1 MAKPGLLSRH
11 DVKKFD
17 SVFVFRS
24 PDHPKLRDENQT
36 GCLRDCQVES
46 PEMSYGQLL
55 RTAEFAPALGEIKG
69 YSIADLSEAIC
80 CCKAS
85 HDLHRDP
92 SSHPAGSGMNWGMGR
107 HSFVYPPSSDHWF
120 SL

>member
-17 SVFVFRS
+17 SVFISRC

-36 GCLRDCQVES
+36 GCLRHCQVES
-46 PEMSYGQLL
+46 PEMSYKQLL

-69 YSIADLSEAIC
+69 YPIADLFEAIC

-92 SSHPAGSGMNWGMGR
+92 SGHSAGSGMN
-107 HSFVYPPSSDHWF
+107 
-120 SL
+120 

>member
-1 MAKPGLLSRH
+1 MAQPGLLSCH

-17 SVFVFRS
+17 SVFVSHS

-55 RTAEFAPALGEIKG
+55 RTAEFAPALGQIKG
-69 YSIADLSEAIC
+69 YSVANLFAAIC
-80 CCKAS
+80 C
-85 HDLHRDP
+85 
-92 SSHPAGSGMNWGMGR
+92 
-107 HSFVYPPSSDHWF
+107 
-120 SL
+120 